1 MRAIHFGAGNIGRG
15 FIGLLLEQAGFEV
28 CFVDV
33 NEELVNE
40 INQRKSY
47 SVQIADE
54 ETQEFTVR
62 KVSALHGSDDQ
73 AVVQAIATADL
84 VTTAVGPHILS
95 YISKSIALGMKERMN
110 QTKEPLNIIACENAI
125 GGSTLLKQY
134 VYSHLHEADHAK
146 ADQQFGFPDSAVDR
160 IVPMQKNDDQLMVMV
175 EAYFEWVIDQSQ
187 AKGKLPESSDIL
199 YVDNLEPYIER
210 KLYTV
215 NTGHAT
221 AAYLGYLKGYSYI
234 EEAIKDPQIRHL
246 TEEALQET
254 GNVLQKKYGFHA
266 KEHATYITKILRR
279 FENKHLQDEVTRIA
293 RSPIR
298 KLGFNDRFINPA
310 RQALFYQIEPK
321 ALCLG
326 IAAALSFDYEQD
338 SEATELQNSIREQGL
353 KATIMKY
360 CELTEESPLIESIL
374 EKYKVFQKQ

>member
-15 FIGLLLEQAGFEV
+15 FIGLLLEQAGYEV

-33 NEELVNE
+33 NEALVNE

-47 SVQIADE
+47 TVQIADE

-62 KVSALHGSDDQ
+62 NVCALHGADEQ
-73 AVVQAIATADL
+73 AVAQAIATADL
-84 VTTAVGPHILS
+84 VTTAVGPQILP

-110 QTKEPLNIIACENAI
+110 QTTEALNIIACENAI

-134 VYSHLHEADHAK
+134 VYSHLNDVDHAK

-160 IVPMQKNDDQLMVMV
+160 IVPMQKNGDMLVVMV

-187 AKGKLPESSDIL
+187 AKGKLPESSDIV

-221 AAYLGYLKGYSYI
+221 AAYLGYLKGYIYM
-234 EEAIKDPQIRHL
+234 EEAIKDPQIRRL

-254 GNVLQKKYGFHA
+254 GNVLQAKYGFNA
-266 KEHATYITKILRR
+266 KEHATYITKIIHR

-298 KLGFNDRFINPA
+298 KLGLNDRFISPA
-310 RQALFYQIEPK
+310 RQALMYQMEPK

-326 IAAALSFDYEQD
+326 IAAALSFDYNQD
-338 SEATELQNSIREQGL
+338 LEAMELQSSIKQQGL
-353 KATIMKY
+353 KATIIKY
-360 CELTEESPLIESIL
+360 CGLTEEGSLIDWIV
-374 EKYKVFQKQ
+374 EKYEEIQK

>member
-15 FIGLLLEQAGFEV
+15 FIGLLLEQAGYEV

-33 NEELVNE
+33 NEALVNE

-47 SVQIADE
+47 IVQIADE

-62 KVSALHGSDDQ
+62 NVRALHGADEQ
-73 AVVQAIATADL
+73 AVSQAIATADL
-84 VTTAVGPHILS
+84 VTTAVGPQILP

-110 QTKEPLNIIACENAI
+110 QTTEALNIIACENAI

-134 VYSHLHEADHAK
+134 VYSHLNDVDHAK

-160 IVPMQKNDDQLMVMV
+160 IVPMQKNGDMLVVMV

-187 AKGKLPESSDIL
+187 AKGKLPESSDII

-221 AAYLGYLKGYSYI
+221 AAYLGYLKGYIYM
-234 EEAIKDPQIRHL
+234 EEAIKDPQIRRL

-254 GNVLQKKYGFHA
+254 GNVLQAKYGFSA
-266 KEHATYITKILRR
+266 KEHATYITKIIHR

-298 KLGFNDRFINPA
+298 KLGLNDRFISPA
-310 RQALFYQIEPK
+310 RQALMYQMEPK

-326 IAAALSFDYEQD
+326 IAAALSFDYNQD
-338 SEATELQNSIREQGL
+338 VEAMELQSSIKQQGL
-353 KATIMKY
+353 KATIIKY
-360 CELTEESPLIESIL
+360 CVLTEERTLIDWIV
-374 EKYKVFQKQ
+374 EKYAEIQK

>member
-15 FIGLLLEQAGFEV
+15 FIGLLLEQAGYEV

-33 NEELVNE
+33 NEALVNE

-47 SVQIADE
+47 TVQIADE

-62 KVSALHGSDDQ
+62 NVCALHGADEQ
-73 AVVQAIATADL
+73 AVAQAIATADL
-84 VTTAVGPHILS
+84 VTTAVGPQILPF
-95 YISKSIALGMKERMN
+95 ISKSIALGMKERMN
-110 QTKEPLNIIACENAI
+110 QTTEALNIIACENAI

-134 VYSHLHEADHAK
+134 VYSHLNDVDQAK

-160 IVPMQKNDDQLMVMV
+160 IVPMQKNGDMLVVMV

-187 AKGKLPESSDIL
+187 AKGKLPESSDII

-221 AAYLGYLKGYSYI
+221 AAYLGYLKGYIYM
-234 EEAIKDPQIRHL
+234 EEAIKDPQIRRL

-254 GNVLQKKYGFHA
+254 GNVLQAKYGFNA
-266 KEHATYITKILRR
+266 KEHATYITKIIHR

-298 KLGFNDRFINPA
+298 KLGLNDRFISPA
-310 RQALFYQIEPK
+310 RQALMYQMEPK

-326 IAAALSFDYEQD
+326 IAAALSFDYNQD
-338 SEATELQNSIREQGL
+338 VEAMELQSSIKQQGL
-353 KATIMKY
+353 KATIIKY
-360 CELTEESPLIESIL
+360 CGLTKESTLIDWIV
-374 EKYKVFQKQ
+374 EKYAEIQK

>member
-15 FIGLLLEQAGFEV
+15 FIGLLLEQAGYEV

-33 NEELVNE
+33 NEALVNE

-47 SVQIADE
+47 TVQIADE

-62 KVSALHGSDDQ
+62 NVCALHGADEQ
-73 AVVQAIATADL
+73 AVAQAIATADL
-84 VTTAVGPHILS
+84 VTTAVGPQILP

-110 QTKEPLNIIACENAI
+110 QTTEALNIIACENAI

-134 VYSHLHEADHAK
+134 VYSHLNDVAKAK

-160 IVPMQKNDDQLMVMV
+160 IVPMQKNGDMLVVMV

-187 AKGKLPESSDIL
+187 AKGKLPESSDII

-221 AAYLGYLKGYSYI
+221 AAYLGYLKGYIYM
-234 EEAIKDPQIRHL
+234 EEAIKDPQIRRL

-254 GNVLQKKYGFHA
+254 GNVLQAKYGFNA
-266 KEHATYITKILRR
+266 KEHATYITKIIHR

-298 KLGFNDRFINPA
+298 KLGLNDRFISPA
-310 RQALFYQIEPK
+310 RQALMYQMEPK

-326 IAAALSFDYEQD
+326 IAAALSFDYNQD
-338 SEATELQNSIREQGL
+338 VEAMELQSSIKQQGL
-353 KATIMKY
+353 KATIIKY
-360 CELTEESPLIESIL
+360 CGLTEESTLIDWIV
-374 EKYKVFQKQ
+374 EKYAEIQK

>member
-15 FIGLLLEQAGFEV
+15 FIGLLLEQAGYEV

-33 NEELVNE
+33 NEALVNE

-47 SVQIADE
+47 TVQIADE

-62 KVSALHGSDDQ
+62 NVCALHGADEQ
-73 AVVQAIATADL
+73 AVAQAIATADL
-84 VTTAVGPHILS
+84 VTTAVGPQILP

-110 QTKEPLNIIACENAI
+110 QTTEALNIIACENAI
-125 GGSTLLKQY
+125 AGSTLLKQY
-134 VYSHLHEADHAK
+134 VYSHLNDVDQAK

-160 IVPMQKNDDQLMVMV
+160 IVPMQKNGDMLVVMV

-187 AKGKLPESSDIL
+187 AKGKLPESSDII

-221 AAYLGYLKGYSYI
+221 AAYLGYLKGYIYM
-234 EEAIKDPQIRHL
+234 EEAIKDPQIRRL

-254 GNVLQKKYGFHA
+254 GNVLQAKYGFNA
-266 KEHATYITKILRR
+266 KEHATYITKIIHR

-298 KLGFNDRFINPA
+298 KLGLNDRFISPA
-310 RQALFYQIEPK
+310 RQALMYQMEPK

-326 IAAALSFDYEQD
+326 IAAALSFDYNQD
-338 SEATELQNSIREQGL
+338 VEALELQNSIKQQGL
-353 KATIMKY
+353 KATIIKY
-360 CELTEESPLIESIL
+360 CGLTEESTLIDWIV
-374 EKYKVFQKQ
+374 EKYAEIQK